1 VKPDEKAPLGIEA
14 AEMVRFMS
22 RLMAGYEAAHRTVVD
37 SFAILAARTEKAEA
51 IAARAIEMQLRLAE
65 EREELLSKRQ
75 HRELEAKVAAQRQ
88 ESVAQLSTDVR
99 TLLMLTGKKL
109 LGVPLS
115 GNDSHGLQDLLKS
128 FEPAQIDELMSS
140 GQLQLSVAQR
150 HLLASTLSSMAELPP
165 APAEDAPKA
174 AE

>member
-1 VKPDEKAPLGIEA
+1 MKADDKPQPFDAD
-14 AEMVRFMS
+14 MVRFMA
-22 RLMAGYEAAHRTVVD
+22 RLMAGYESAHRTVVD
-37 SFAILAARTEKAEA
+37 SFQILAKRAEQAEA
-51 IAARAIEMQLRLAE
+51 IASRAIEMQLRLAE

-75 HRELEAKVAAQRQ
+75 HRDLEAKVAAQRQ

-99 TLLMLTGKKL
+99 TLLMLTGKKF

-128 FEPAQIDELMSS
+128 FSSDQIDELMSS

-165 APAEDAPKA
+165 IAEDEPAKA